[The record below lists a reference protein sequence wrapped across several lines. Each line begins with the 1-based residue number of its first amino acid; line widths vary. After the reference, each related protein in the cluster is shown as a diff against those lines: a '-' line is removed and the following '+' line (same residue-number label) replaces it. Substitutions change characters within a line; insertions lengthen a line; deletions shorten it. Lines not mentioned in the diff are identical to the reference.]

1 MQTKD
6 VQAHPAGP
14 AEQLNLKIGELVE
27 VRSEQ
32 EILATLDERGRLDA
46 LPFMPEM
53 LQYCGQRLR
62 VYKLAHKACDSINN
76 TGMYRMERAVHLTGA
91 RCDGAAHGGCLAGCL
106 LYWKEAWLKRVD
118 PDEPETAPAPAFTP
132 ATAPTT
138 AASNGYAATAPRC
151 TRELLMRAT
160 RAERQD
166 DSGEEIFSCQA
177 TDMPKAAPVHI
188 SAWDVRQY
196 VRDVTSGN
204 ARALPMLRSLLIM
217 AYNKYQ
223 KVTKRFLPSWLLING
238 GESFRFVS
246 GTVEGKTPKEALDLQ
261 PGELVEI
268 KSKEEI
274 LATLDKSGHNRGL
287 RFDVEE
293 LRYCGTRARV
303 LRHVNRIVDEGTGK
317 LIRLPN
323 DCVILEGVIC
333 PGDYH
338 QYCPRSIYP
347 FWREIWLRRVE
358 EPAKAEA

>member
-6 VQAHPAGP
+6 VQAHAAGP
-14 AEQLNLKIGELVE
+14 AERLNLKIGELVE

-32 EILATLDERGRLDA
+32 EILATLDERGRLDS

-53 LQYCGQRLR
+53 LQYCGQRMR
-62 VYKLAHKACDSINN
+62 VYKLAMKACDSISN

-118 PDEPETAPAPAFTP
+118 ASEPETAPAPAAAP
-132 ATAPTT
+132 ATE
-138 AASNGYAATAPRC
+138 APRC
-151 TRELLMRAT
+151 TRELLTAAT
-160 RAERQD
+160 RAEQQD
-166 DSGEEIFSCQA
+166 DSGEETFSCQA
-177 TDMPKAAPVHI
+177 TEMPRAASVHI

-196 VRDVTSGN
+196 ARDVSSGN
-204 ARALPMLRSLLIM
+204 AKALPMLRSLLIM
-217 AYNKYQ
+217 TYNKYQ
-223 KVTKRFLPSWLLING
+223 KVSKRVLPRRLLING

-246 GTVEGKTPKEALDLQ
+246 GTAMGKTPREVLDLQ

-274 LATLDKSGHNRGL
+274 LATLDESGHNRGL

-323 DCVILEGVIC
+323 DCVILEGVVC

-358 EPAKAEA
+358 EPPAAKAEAGA